1 MKRDQDEMTEIV
13 RELTRQDVGVEV
25 GRVLDACKDHYLLQG
40 EAAQMTVDFVREELG
55 AIFVNQEDDD

>member
-25 GRVLDACKDHYLLQG
+25 ECHSHIVAER
-40 EAAQMTVDFVREELG
+40 
-55 AIFVNQEDDD
+55 